1 MISDN
6 QLNDIIKLH
15 EEKNKRL
22 EEKLLELSQE
32 KCGSDYTQHFSC
44 NGNNYYGPS
53 IFAFKMIK
61 KHQIEKET
69 IEKILD
75 LAWER
80 YCTIKG
86 DVLW

>member
-1 MISDN
+1 MIKDN

-22 EEKLLELSQE
+22 EEKLFELSQE
-32 KCGSDYTQHFSC
+32 ECSRNCTHFSC
-44 NGNNYYGPS
+44 NGHNYYGPS
-53 IFAFKMIK
+53 IFGFKMIK
-61 KHQIEKET
+61 RHQIEKET

-80 YCTIKG
+80 YCIMKG
-86 DVLW
+86 DILW